1 MGGALS
7 AAHIMGVAW
16 VELCQLLISWVW
28 HGWGSVSCSYHGV
41 AWVELSAAH
50 IMGVAWVGL
59 FQLLIS
65 WVWHG
70 WSSCQLLISWVW
82 HGWALSALSPTTPAI
97 LFDYLQ
103 ELTSRQRRWM
113 LGRRGSS
120 FRSGIQLARR
130 DITPFGRGST
140 EEPRCVRVC
149 ACLCRRVWAG
159 VLDSS

>member
-1 MGGALS
+1 MWHGQSSISCSYHGCGMGGALS

-16 VELCQLLISWVW
+16 VGLCRLLISWVW
-28 HGWGSVSCSYHGV
+28 HGWGSISCSCHGWGSISCSYHGYG
-41 AWVELSAAH
+41 
-50 IMGVAWVGL
+50 MGG
-59 FQLLIS
+59 
-65 WVWHG
+65 
-70 WSSCQLLISWVW
+70 
-82 HGWALSALSPTTPAI
+82 ALSALSPTTPAI
-97 LFDYLQ
+97 PFDYLQ

-140 EEPRCVRVC
+140 EEPRCVCVC
-149 ACLCRRVWAG
+149 ACLCRHVWAG